1 MWFKNIQLFRLPTFD
16 EAALETFEATLAR
29 AALHPCAPSDPRRLG
44 WMPPLS
50 DGAFVHAVNRQWL
63 IALGIEEKLLPAAV
77 VRQMANERAQ
87 TIEASEGRR
96 VGRKELR
103 DLREL
108 LAAELLPRA
117 FACRRTTFAWID
129 PLHGWLVIDAG
140 SQPKA
145 EELVEHLLKTVD
157 GFSVELPTPTR
168 TPASAMTAWMAA
180 GEAPAG
186 FTIDQDIELRSP
198 ENALVRYTRH
208 SLEGKEI
215 GQHIAEGK
223 IVTRLGMTWND
234 RISFILDEKLRIKR
248 LSFLDIL
255 KEENDGLADN
265 EAERFDLDF
274 TLMAGELARL
284 FDDLLAA
291 LGGEADNLSGKSATR
306 VKERV
311 ADA

>member
-1 MWFKNIQLFRLPTFD
+1 MWFKNLQLFRLPAFD
-16 EAALETFEATLAR
+16 DRALETIEAALAR
-29 AALHPCAPSDPRRLG
+29 AALHPCAPSDLRRLG
-44 WMPPLS
+44 WVPPLAG
-50 DGAFVHAVNRQWL
+50 GAFVHAVNRQWL
-63 IALGIEEKLLPAAV
+63 IALGIEEKLLPSTV
-77 VRQMANERAQ
+77 IRQMANERAQ
-87 TIEASEGRR
+87 TIETTEGRR
-96 VGRKELR
+96 VSRKELR
-103 DLREL
+103 DLRESL
-108 LAAELLPRA
+108 VIELLPRA
-117 FACRRTTFAWID
+117 FACRHTISAWID
-129 PLHGWLVIDAG
+129 PLHGWLVVDTG

-145 EELVEHLLKTVD
+145 EELAECLLKTAD
-157 GFSVELPTPTR
+157 GFSIALPAPLR

-180 GEAPAG
+180 GEAPVG

-215 GQHIAEGK
+215 GHHIAEGK

-274 TLMAGELARL
+274 TLMTGELARL

-291 LGGEADNLSGKSATR
+291 LGGEADAKH
-306 VKERV
+306 
-311 ADA
+311 

>member
-1 MWFKNIQLFRLPTFD
+1 MWFKNLQLYRLPAFD
-16 EAALETFEATLAR
+16 DNMLEAVEASLACATLQ
-29 AALHPCAPSDPRRLG
+29 PCAPSEPRRLG
-44 WMPPLS
+44 WTPPS
-50 DGAFVHAVNRQWL
+50 SSGALIHVVNRQWL
-63 IALGIEEKLLPAAV
+63 IALGIEEKLLPASV
-77 VRQMANERAQ
+77 IRQMAGDRAQ
-87 TIEASEGRR
+87 AIEAAEGRR
-96 VGRKELR
+96 IGRKELR
-103 DLREL
+103 DLRESL
-108 LAAELLPRA
+108 TTELLPRA

-129 PLHGWLVIDAG
+129 PLHGWLVVDAG
-140 SQPKA
+140 AQPKA
-145 EELVEHLLKTVD
+145 EELVEYLLKTAE
-157 GFSVELPTPTR
+157 GFPIAPLKTVR
-168 TPASAMTAWMAA
+168 TAVSAMTAWMAS

-215 GQHIAEGK
+215 AQHIGEGK

-274 TLMAGELARL
+274 TLMTGELAHL
-284 FDDLLAA
+284 FDDLVAA
-291 LGGEADNLSGKSATR
+291 LDGEADIKWDTKG
-306 VKERV
+306 
-311 ADA
+311 